1 MALYFL
7 RHEECLKND
16 IHFRSN
22 LTVRGQEVANTIL
35 KGFLELINPDEIY
48 CSPFRRTMQT
58 VAPYASANNKQLN
71 IDYAIAEDGRSDV
84 LHECDYKEFP
94 INIKYKALVNE
105 ADNVL
110 DERVTLFAKSIC
122 KSKKNI
128 LVCSHQSTLN
138 ILMNKLYGFERD
150 KHEEF
155 DMGKIYRVIDHHPV
169 CLN

>member
-1 MALYFL
+1 MAIYFL
-7 RHEECLKND
+7 RHEKRLKDD
-16 IHFRSN
+16 IFFRSN
-22 LTVRGQEVANTIL
+22 LTREGQEVANTIL

-71 IDYAIAEDGRSDV
+71 IDNAIAEDGRSNV
-84 LHECDYKEFP
+84 LHDYKEFP
-94 INIKYKALVNE
+94 INRKYKA
-105 ADNVL
+105 VL
-110 DERVTLFAKSIC
+110 GDVTLFARSIC

-128 LVCSHQSTLN
+128 LICSHQSTLN

-150 KHEEF
+150 IDEEF